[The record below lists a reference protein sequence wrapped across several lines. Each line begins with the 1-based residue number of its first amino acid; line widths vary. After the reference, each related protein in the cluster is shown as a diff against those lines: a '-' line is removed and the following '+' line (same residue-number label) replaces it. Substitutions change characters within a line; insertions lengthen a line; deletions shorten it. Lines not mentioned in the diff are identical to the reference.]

1 MKKLYVGWM
10 ILYDPSVHRELYKAN
25 IDTALYLDIING
37 DDICF
42 EQRFHHWLLCAG
54 NNSYT
59 YMMRS
64 INVTQKEEGPCQMS
78 ITPLKIRY

>member
-54 NNSYT
+54 NNSAYLNILHE
-59 YMMRS
+59 RHQNS
-64 INVTQKEEGPCQMS
+64 QN
-78 ITPLKIRY
+78 

>member
-10 ILYDPSVHRELYKAN
+10 ILYDPSVHSELYKAN

-54 NNSYT
+54 NNSHT
-59 YMMRS
+59 YIHDVEASM
-64 INVTQKEEGPCQMS
+64 
-78 ITPLKIRY
+78 